1 MTVNIEETSKGNEN
15 NVKEPKLTLLNMRWC
30 YDGGGM
36 ACGPVE
42 GNTLVELM
50 VRDENGR
57 LFFILESR
65 MSEFEKILVSEYA
78 MFDIAKHVSSFY
90 TDFDY
95 EWEKI
100 MKNAFEEYDYEIREI
115 PEEEMKESKFYKAFK
130 LARYAMS
137 DAYGVD
143 DPVEEEANDFVS
155 EYLDENI
162 LEMDIPEVI
171 DEDYE
176 DEDEDYDDDEYDET

>member
-1 MTVNIEETSKGNEN
+1 
-15 NVKEPKLTLLNMRWC
+15 
-30 YDGGGM
+30 
-36 ACGPVE
+36 
-42 GNTLVELM
+42 
-50 VRDENGR
+50 
-57 LFFILESR
+57 

-100 MKNAFEEYDYEIREI
+100 MKNSFEEYDYEIREI
-115 PEEEMKESKFYKAFK
+115 PEEEMKKSKFYKAFK

-176 DEDEDYDDDEYDET
+176 DEDEDYDEDEYDET

>member
-1 MTVNIEETSKGNEN
+1 
-15 NVKEPKLTLLNMRWC
+15 
-30 YDGGGM
+30 
-36 ACGPVE
+36 
-42 GNTLVELM
+42 
-50 VRDENGR
+50 
-57 LFFILESR
+57 
-65 MSEFEKILVSEYA
+65 
-78 MFDIAKHVSSFY
+78 
-90 TDFDY
+90 
-95 EWEKI
+95 
-100 MKNAFEEYDYEIREI
+100 MKNSFEEYDYEIREI
-115 PEEEMKESKFYKAFK
+115 PEEEMKKSKFYKAFK